1 MENTLPASNTL
12 ELKQKLRDYSQLTK
26 MRLATLVVFS
36 AAMAFMT
43 APGEVD
49 FVKMGW
55 LVLGGFLVT
64 GSANGFNQV
73 MERELDKLM
82 DRTKSRPL
90 PSIRMGVNEALMV
103 CIVTGLVGVFILWYY
118 TNLAS
123 AVLGLLAILLYTLV
137 YTPMKRKSPIAVFI
151 GAVPGA
157 IPPLLGW
164 IAATGNFNTAALLL
178 FAIQFLWQFPHFW
191 AIAWV
196 MDDDYKKAGF
206 NLLPTGKRDKGSAM
220 QTVLYTISLVPVA
233 VMPWVFGV
241 SGWLSLVLMLA
252 VTFYFLFQAVQLYRD
267 CTIESARKLMY
278 GSFFYLPVVQ
288 IAMVIDKIG

>member
-1 MENTLPASNTL
+1 
-12 ELKQKLRDYSQLTK
+12 
-26 MRLATLVVFS
+26 VVFS

-90 PSIRMGVNEALMV
+90 PSIRMGVNEALLV
-103 CIVTGLVGVFILWYY
+103 CIITGVVGVFILWYY

-123 AVLGLLAILLYTLV
+123 AILGLLAILLYTLV

-151 GAVPGA
+151 GAIPGA

-196 MDDDYKKAGF
+196 SFDDYKAGGF
-206 NLLPTGKRDKGSAM
+206 SLLPSKFGKSKNSAYQITM
-220 QTVLYTISLVPVA
+220 YSLFLIPFTLL
-233 VMPWVFGV
+233 PWVL
-241 SGWLSLVLMLA
+241 GWAGTATLVIGTILGSWFFWYSYRLLLSC
-252 VTFYFLFQAVQLYRD
+252 D
-267 CTIESARKLMY
+267 DKDARKLMFA
-278 GSFFYLPVVQ
+278 SFFYLPLVQ
-288 IAMVIDKIG
+288 FLYVFDYLPKK

>member
-1 MENTLPASNTL
+1 
-12 ELKQKLRDYSQLTK
+12 

-90 PSIRMGVNEALMV
+90 PSIRMGVNEALLV
-103 CIVTGLVGVFILWYY
+103 CIITGVVGVFILWYY

-123 AVLGLLAILLYTLV
+123 AILGLLAILLYTLV

-220 QTVLYTISLVPVA
+220 QTVLYSISLVPVA

-241 SGWLSLVLMLA
+241 SGWLSLILMLA
-252 VTFYFLFQAVQLYRD
+252 VTFYFLFQAIQLYKD
-267 CTIESARKLMY
+267 CSIESARKLMY